1 VGMCLV
7 GLGASRVYVRAV
19 WAGSTRGCQSVSQSV
34 SSRSPALTTARVARV
49 RPVRS
54 ARCVRPCVSSG
65 RGPYRPVVHA
75 RTPPRPVPPCRT
87 STGPRRRGARETRDR
102 FTVAI
107 IGSCLL
113 ADRCTWRAGWCRSR
127 GRPRL
132 GRHCTESL
140 GELVDGLVNHLS
152 VLAFQHISYDS
163 LRLSSSGGIRKLK

>member
-1 VGMCLV
+1 MCLV

-49 RPVRS
+49 RPWVRPVRS
-54 ARCVRPCVSSG
+54 ARLCEAMRVERSRSLPSG
-65 RGPYRPVVHA
+65 RYTLV
-75 RTPPRPVPPCRT
+75 PPRAPLPPCRT

-107 IGSCLL
+107 IGRL
-113 ADRCTWRAGWCRSR
+113 ADRSR
-127 GRPRL
+127 GCRIWSQVSGV
-132 GRHCTESL
+132 GRHCCTESL

>member
-1 VGMCLV
+1 MCLV

-54 ARCVRPCVSSG
+54 ALCEAMRVERSRSLSATVRSYTLV
-65 RGPYRPVVHA
+65 
-75 RTPPRPVPPCRT
+75 PPRAPVPPCRT
-87 STGPRRRGARETRDR
+87 SPGPRRRGARETRDR

-107 IGSCLL
+107 IGRL
-113 ADRCTWRAGWCRSR
+113 AGPLTWVHAGWSQVS
-127 GRPRL
+127 GV
-132 GRHCTESL
+132 GRHCCTESL